1 MSMIY
6 KGKVY
11 RNIQE
16 QVKKNMED
24 IEELKN
30 AGEVGVIECSKAYEI
45 TSEYIAEEEL
55 DLLINKFNIIKYL
68 NTNYYR
74 TGISLYQNRYI
85 LYYDTLDVY
94 FDPKLDS
101 DTDLHYNEIR
111 RVKAE
116 IKFDLVQQKYKFTST
131 GYILGDFFEVDE
143 VKYLANLYHHNIYIN
158 CNGDGGGDSD
168 IRVVISVIDNNS
180 TPFTLATLHDYIKEA
195 TSDDFAILYSPYYP
209 CNGIDNSDDHV
220 LWGVSDFVD
229 QVTHE
234 KKLIFYKDDEVS
246 VDMIN
251 LDTSLTFYDKV
262 TPVARIRH

>member
-30 AGEVGVIECSKAYEI
+30 SGEVGVIECSKAYEI
-45 TSEYIAEEEL
+45 TSQYITEEEL
-55 DLLINKFNIIKYL
+55 ELLINKFSIIRYI

-85 LYYDTLDVY
+85 LSFNGNIYYETVR
-94 FDPKLDS
+94 DS
-101 DTDLHYNEIR
+101 DTNLDYKELYIN
-111 RVKAE
+111 KAE
-116 IKFDLVQQKYKFTST
+116 IKFDLEEQKYKLTISNFK
-131 GYILGDFFEVDE
+131 LGDFFEVDK
-143 VKYLANLYHHNIYIN
+143 VKYLANLYYHNIYIN

-168 IRVVISVIDNNS
+168 IRAVIRVIDNNN
-180 TPFTLATLHDYIKEA
+180 TPFTLETLHDYIKEA
-195 TSDDFAILYSPYYP
+195 TEDNFPTLYSPYYP

-220 LWGVSDFVD
+220 LWGVSAFVEYGT
-229 QVTHE
+229 QI
-234 KKLIFYKDDEVS
+234 KKLTFYKDDEIS

-251 LDTSLTFYDKV
+251 LDESLRFYDKV
-262 TPVARIRH
+262 TPVARVRH